1 MSNNTKIFLSL
12 YQNKTNEKIIEVLR
26 EIVNGKRN
34 RLERKFTN
42 KCHYEMFKHIP
53 LTPTRII
60 VSENYMILEYERTIM
75 RRWDSYKHSTYY
87 VIGIN
92 SDGKLFINKL
102 DTGIP
107 YRVWTG
113 RLNMKNGKNVELYTT
128 NDHAVHH
135 ILGYQA
141 DLENMMDKTIP
152 QYNENG
158 EICQSYRIQGDL
170 CLIIDTDRDVYN
182 YYLGWIKHSTYDQ
195 IERILKRT
203 ILLRISNILNSY
215 NIVTAIGN
223 DRIAIEAIP
232 RYLDDYEIKGILN
245 KIRDILYS
253 ELYISDIAPTLQ
265 IENIYR
271 DWNSKYSGTD
281 IYITLTMGRG
291 SYGEPYKPI
300 VISVDISE
308 QTVRKFVDHVLK
320 DLELKSDR
328 RVIYHGRHKITYN
341 GYPSQMTLATQLP
354 LLNLDGVENTH
365 VLNINI
371 DRVYLDEGELRID
384 HVEHGSYTY
393 KIAKPLL
400 VRFQSTIVDPLND
413 NRLSYY
419 ALKNLK
425 T

>member
-1 MSNNTKIFLSL
+1 
-12 YQNKTNEKIIEVLR
+12 
-26 EIVNGKRN
+26 
-34 RLERKFTN
+34 
-42 KCHYEMFKHIP
+42 
-53 LTPTRII
+53 
-60 VSENYMILEYERTIM
+60 MILEYERTIM

-135 ILGYQA
+135 ILGYQM

-215 NIVTAIGN
+215 NITTAIGN
-223 DRIAIEAIP
+223 NNLAIEAIP
-232 RYLDDYEIKGILN
+232 RYLDDIEIKGILN
-245 KIRDILYS
+245 KLRDILYK
-253 ELYISDIAPTLQ
+253 ELYVSDIAPTLQ

-271 DWNSKYSGTD
+271 EWNSKYSGTD
-281 IYITLTMGRG
+281 IYITLTIGRG
-291 SYGEPYKPI
+291 SFGSPYKPI
-300 VISVDISE
+300 VISIEISE
-308 QTVRKFVDHVLK
+308 QIVRKFIDHALK
-320 DLELKSDR
+320 DLELKVDR

-393 KIAKPLL
+393 KIEKPLL

-419 ALKNLK
+419 ALKTL
-425 T
+425 